1 MFCHVFVTFFFT
13 AHCQT
18 WSSPP
23 PIEPSAR
30 GPPMMTSPRLLR
42 FVLFPNQNSEVLFC
56 LTAKC
61 AALPL
66 CCQSQGDACM
76 HPPPSPLLSSIFPS
90 SPHAQGTASE
100 GGRGYQQQFCLGRV
114 AKFASAVT
122 PNPINLT
129 ICQTECFSGGFSP
142 NFFAEIGVWVAYE
155 GFFPFCFSNC
165 CVQ

>member
-1 MFCHVFVTFFFT
+1 MFCHVFVTFFF
-13 AHCQT
+13 HCTLPNLELTPPHRTQCQRPPDDDQ
-18 WSSPP
+18 SSLV
-23 PIEPSAR
+23 EVRS
-30 GPPMMTSPRLLR
+30 
-42 FVLFPNQNSEVLFC
+42 FPQSEQRRFC